1 MLDKEE
7 EIIKRVRK
15 ALADNKIRLRIYT
28 TILGENPTGTVECL
42 FIEQIDKRI
51 PRNLI
56 TSERE
61 PTYIDFVIKAALY
74 LTGSDRRF
82 RAKQICEIIEQTMY
96 SMNLMLVAETPQYIS
111 DKMIYST
118 VMIFNGRA
126 DKEHFYSR

>member
-1 MLDKEE
+1 MLDKEA
-7 EIIKRVRK
+7 EIVERVAKAIKENN
-15 ALADNKIRLRIYT
+15 LKINIYT
-28 TILGENPTGTVECL
+28 TILGEAWRTGDCL

-61 PTYIDFVIKAALY
+61 PTYIDFVVKATVYVA
-74 LTGSDRRF
+74 GSSRRLK
-82 RAKQICEIIEQTMY
+82 AKQICEIVEQTMY